1 MEPPFLALLCF
12 LYGSVTY
19 HYVALGEPWVK
30 GVAAA
35 TESQTL
41 VKDMCLCLPFTNFV
55 ITHSHFPSVLLS

>member
-1 MEPPFLALLCF
+1 MEPPFLALFRF
-12 LYGSVTY
+12 LYGSVIY

-30 GVAAA
+30 GVVAA

-41 VKDMCLCLPFTNFV
+41 VKGMCLYLRFTNSV